1 MYIIQWCVCCTGGS
15 NNPSLWVGT
24 NGGHVYV
31 YSLTVPGSDK
41 RSVDAVG
48 CVLAKEIKL
57 KHHAPVI
64 SIAVIDSKNRVLP
77 EALEVINERAKAPD
91 MEGQHSVII
100 CSEEQLKVWR
110 SWSGLQSTCQ
120 ACASERFPFPANKG
134 VGGQTCVCR
143 LWVTVSE
150 DILQKWHVVAYVI
163 G

>member
-1 MYIIQWCVCCTGGS
+1 MALAGLYAMYLPLKVRLGESQECCFCVMRCMCCVVICLVCCTGGS

-41 RSVDAVG
+41 RSADAVG

-91 MEGQHSVII
+91 MEGQHSVVI
-100 CSEEQLKVWR
+100 CSEEQLKV
-110 SWSGLQSTCQ
+110 
-120 ACASERFPFPANKG
+120 
-134 VGGQTCVCR
+134 
-143 LWVTVSE
+143 
-150 DILQKWHVVAYVI
+150 
-163 G
+163 